1 MALVLG
7 GGEAC
12 KFLAFTN
19 GTTPAVGTTTLLEIT
34 QQVQTDINR
43 NDDNTYTITI
53 DHAQD
58 ESAVYNFIE
67 GAIVTLGE
75 GLGKAL
81 GGGDMQGFFD
91 SILQGFGGFIQQMGA
106 MLIAY
111 GVGMEA
117 FKKAFV
123 NPGAAIIAGAALV
136 VIGSAI
142 KAASSHPNV
151 GGGGGAAVSSSVGSS
166 GYGGNSTR
174 TVKLVWQ
181 RAGKDLV
188 AIMKEENFSNNTL
201 TGK

>member
-67 GAIVTLGE
+67 GAIDNTSTADTEELVYEAGTKVTSTSTATAYTLVVKG
-75 GLGKAL
+75 GVVTGGTDAGKR
-81 GGGDMQGFFD
+81 
-91 SILQGFGGFIQQMGA
+91 
-106 MLIAY
+106 
-111 GVGMEA
+111 
-117 FKKAFV
+117 KCW
-123 NPGAAIIAGAALV
+123 AGAV
-136 VIGSAI
+136 TVGKTSGSYSQAANTYTRPTMECTSI
-142 KAASSHPNV
+142 AASGTV
-151 GGGGGAAVSSSVGSS
+151 TIACTLLT
-166 GYGGNSTR
+166 GYAT
-174 TVKLVWQ
+174 TP
-181 RAGKDLV
+181 A
-188 AIMKEENFSNNTL
+188 TL
-201 TGK
+201 TIPATLKYGKVFFM